1 MKTYRTDV
9 LVIGAGG
16 AGLRAAIEAK
26 ANGADVLMVNKGVSG
41 ETGCTK
47 SAASDWMAFGAAFGH
62 ADPKDSPREHW
73 IDIMVKG
80 GLVCEPPLC
89 RNIAFNAPDRLM
101 ELENWGADFD
111 KTDDGKFVQILSDGA
126 RYPRACGRGADTG
139 PVIIDVLMDRASQ
152 LNVEFANNVSAVDL
166 ILNASGEV
174 VGCWGVDMDTGE
186 LVIFEAGAVVLAAG
200 GAGGLYALNVFPEGM
215 SGDGYA
221 MAYRAGA
228 ELVNMEFVQIGP
240 SIVHPI
246 HFALSGVFWRLN
258 PRITNKHDEE
268 FIPKYVPAGVDIGK
282 AIYIKGVSYPFTIR
296 NESKWVDV
304 AVYTEIAEGRGTEHN
319 GVYMDISHN
328 DPEVVETEASVPFN
342 HLMKYGI
349 DLRKDKVEFA
359 PAIQHFNGGVHIN
372 VDAGSTVPGL
382 YAAGE
387 NAGGQHG
394 ADRPG
399 GNALADCQAHGKIAG
414 ENAARVAGSRKVSL
428 GGEEIKQIE
437 KAYSELIAERKGS
450 VTVEQAIADLRWIMW
465 KNASVVRTEGG
476 LKSII
481 SYISSAPMPAVTSDD
496 VREFVDY
503 RNMLVVGRMVAES
516 ALMRN
521 ESRGTHYRAD
531 CAAVNDPTWLKQILI
546 AKSPL
551 IPPLAK
557 GGRGDYEIRLNTR
570 PIELPAELEY
580 LKKSLE
586 GIS

>member
-1 MKTYRTDV
+1 MRTYKTDV
-9 LVIGAGG
+9 LVSGAGG
-16 AGLRAAIEAK
+16 AGLRAAVEAK
-26 ANGADVLMVNKGVSG
+26 ANGADVLVVNKGESG

-62 ADPKDSPREHW
+62 ADPKDAPKEHW

-89 RNIAFNAPDRLM
+89 RNIAFNAPDRFM
-101 ELENWGADFD
+101 DLENWGADFD

-126 RYPRACGRGADTG
+126 RYPRACGKGVDTG
-139 PVIIDVLMDRASQ
+139 PVIIEVLKNRAKQ
-152 LNVEFANNVSAVDL
+152 LNVDFADNVSTVDL
-166 ILNASGEV
+166 ILNDSGEV
-174 VGCWGVDMDTGE
+174 VGCWGVDMESGD
-186 LVIFEAGAVVLAAG
+186 LVVFEAGAVVFAAG
-200 GAGGLYALNVFPEGM
+200 GAGRAFALNVFPEGM

-228 ELVNMEFVQIGP
+228 EMVNMEFIQIGP

-246 HFALSGVFWRLN
+246 HFALSGVFWRMN
-258 PRITNKHDEE
+258 PRITNKNDEE
-268 FIPKYVPAGVDIGK
+268 FISKYIPDGVDIEK

-304 AVYTEIAEGRGTEHN
+304 AAYTEIAEGRGTEHN

-328 DPEVVETEASVPFN
+328 DPKVIETEARVPFN

-372 VDAGSTVPGL
+372 TKAESTIPGL

-414 ENAARVAGSRKVSL
+414 ENAASFARSRKAELDS
-428 GGEEIKQIE
+428 EKIE
-437 KAYSELIAERKGS
+437 QAKKAYSELTAERSGS
-450 VTVEQAIADLRWIMW
+450 VTVEQALADLQWTMW
-465 KNASVVRTEGG
+465 KNASVVRTEEG

-481 SYISSAPMPAVTSDD
+481 SYLSSAPTPAVTAND
-496 VREFVDY
+496 VQKLLDY
-503 RNMLVVGRMVAES
+503 RNILVVGKMVAES

-531 CAAVNDPTWLKQILI
+531 CSAINDPEWLKQILI
-546 AKSPL
+546 TK
-551 IPPLAK
+551 K
-557 GGRGDYEIRLNTR
+557 GDD
-570 PIELPAELEY
+570 IELKTLPIQLPPELQD
-580 LKKSLE
+580 LKKQLE

>member
-26 ANGADVLMVNKGVSG
+26 ANGADVLIVNKGVSG
-41 ETGCTK
+41 RTGCTR

-62 ADPKDSPREHW
+62 ADPEDSPKEHW

-80 GLVCEPPLC
+80 GLICEPPLC
-89 RNIAFNAPDRLM
+89 KNIAFNAPDRLM
-101 ELENWGADFD
+101 DLENWGADFD
-111 KTDDGKFVQILSDGA
+111 KTSDGKFIQILSDGA
-126 RYPRACGRGADTG
+126 RYPRACGKGADTG
-139 PVIIDVLMDRASQ
+139 PVIIRVLMDRARQ
-152 LNVEFANNVSAVDL
+152 LNVEFVDNISAVDL
-166 ILNASGEV
+166 ILSGSGEV
-174 VGCWGVDMDTGE
+174 AGCCGVDMGTGE
-186 LVIFEAGAVVLAAG
+186 LIIFEARAVVLAAG

-215 SGDGYA
+215 NGDGYA

-258 PRITNKHDEE
+258 PRITNKYDEE
-268 FIPKYVPAGVDIGK
+268 FIPKYIPEGVDIAK
-282 AIYIKGVSYPFTIR
+282 AIHIKGVSYPFTVR

-328 DPEVVETEASVPFN
+328 DPGVIETEASVPFN

-349 DLRKDKVEFA
+349 DLRKDKVQFA

-372 VDAGSTVPGL
+372 VRAESTIPGL

-414 ENAARVAGSRKVSL
+414 ENAARFSRSRPRTVL
-428 GGEEIKQIE
+428 DGERIKRIE
-437 KAYSELIAERKGS
+437 KAYYDLVAERKGS
-450 VTVEQAIADLRWIMW
+450 VTIEQAMADLRWMMW
-465 KNASVVRTEGG
+465 KNASVVRTEDG

-481 SYISSAPMPAVTSDD
+481 SYISSAPTITITPDD
-496 VREFVDY
+496 VQKFLDY

-531 CAAVNDPTWLKQILI
+531 REAVNDPAWLKQILI
-546 AKSPL
+546 TDK
-551 IPPLAK
+551 
-557 GGRGDYEIRLNTR
+557 DNEIHLDTR
-570 PIELPAELEY
+570 PIELPPELEY
-580 LKKSLE
+580 LKRSLE

>member
-16 AGLRAAIEAK
+16 AGLRAAVEAK
-26 ANGADVLMVNKGVSG
+26 ANGADVLVVNKGVSG
-41 ETGCTK
+41 RTGCTK

-62 ADPKDSPREHW
+62 ADPDDSPKEHW

-80 GLVCEPPLC
+80 GLICEPPLC
-89 RNIAFNAPDRLM
+89 KNIAFNAPDRLM
-101 ELENWGADFD
+101 DLENWGADFD
-111 KTDDGKFVQILSDGA
+111 KTDDGGFVQIMSDGA

-139 PVIIDVLMDRASQ
+139 PVIIRVLIDRARQ
-152 LNVEFANNVSAVDL
+152 LNVEFANNISAVDL
-166 ILNASGEV
+166 ILNGSGEV
-174 VGCWGVDMDTGE
+174 VGCCSVNMGTGE
-186 LVIFEAGAVVLAAG
+186 LVVFEAGAVVLAAG
-200 GAGGLYALNVFPEGM
+200 GAGGSYALNVFPEGM

-228 ELVNMEFVQIGP
+228 EMVNMEFVQIGP

-268 FIPKYVPAGVDIGK
+268 FVPKYIPEGVDIGK

-304 AVYTEIAEGRGTEHN
+304 AAYTEIAEGRGTEHN

-328 DPEVVETEASVPFN
+328 DPKVIETEASVPFN

-349 DLRKDKVEFA
+349 DLREDKVEFA

-372 VDAGSTVPGL
+372 VKAEATIPGL

-414 ENAARVAGSRKVSL
+414 ENAARFSRSRARTVLDS
-428 GGEEIKQIE
+428 ERIKRIE
-437 KAYSELIAERKGS
+437 KAYYDLVAERKGS
-450 VTVEQAIADLRWIMW
+450 VSAEQALADLKWMMW
-465 KNASVVRTEGG
+465 KNASVVRTEDG
-476 LKSII
+476 LKSAI
-481 SYISSAPMPAVTSDD
+481 SYISSAPMPAVTPDD
-496 VREFVDY
+496 VQKFLDY

-516 ALMRN
+516 ALMRC

-531 CAAVNDPTWLKQILI
+531 CAAINDPAWLKQILI
-546 AKSPL
+546 TQKADGMHL
-551 IPPLAK
+551 
-557 GGRGDYEIRLNTR
+557 DTR
-570 PIELPAELEY
+570 PIELPPELEY